1 MEMIYQNNTLFV
13 DLSGEIDIEKFKKK
27 LFYIIDTYKIT
38 KVIINATD
46 VFNYKRKDFSVLK
59 EEFKGKLNIV
69 RWRSITK
76 IIFNK
81 KRLVVLT

>member
-38 KVIINATD
+38 KVIINTTD
-46 VFNYKRKDFSVLK
+46 VFNYKRKDFSVLR

-69 RWRSITK
+69 R
-76 IIFNK
+76 
-81 KRLVVLT
+81 

>member
-38 KVIINATD
+38 KVIINTTD

-69 RWRSITK
+69 R
-76 IIFNK
+76 
-81 KRLVVLT
+81 